1 MIAKNIHRVWVLATL
16 LMLSVV
22 AFPQRVVQTESLKN
36 SFKLQYELPLQQP
49 KSDYAMVVTPLLC
62 GVNDT
67 LQLEPVTVRGGNN
80 ARKLHRDYV
89 LHHKGVEPTYIKANE
104 MPSTMMGEADISL
117 SAYPWVK
124 TDELTLCMRVE
135 QEGCCEV
142 QTLLLSQ
149 SAPLRYVTPYAP
161 IINMV
166 PDFKGLAAQL
176 EPTNPVLEHI
186 SAYRPYDTTRIL
198 RKEGRLI
205 YVNFPVNSNKI
216 DRDFMENADR
226 LDRIMN
232 ITRQIMDDN
241 TSVIKMIQIIGLSSV
256 EGSDAFN
263 RKLAGERAEALKRY
277 VQDGISLPDE
287 LFEVVNGGAAWT
299 EFRDQ
304 VNDAEFEGKE
314 QVLKIIDN
322 TKDANRR
329 QALIRQLMG
338 GKPYDY
344 IREHI
349 LPGERNAGYVRIY
362 WDVVPDENAKVINRA
377 SELLQQQ
384 QWQEAL
390 NLLQTVRSDQRA
402 YNALGV
408 ALYMTGQETEAM
420 NLWRQAA
427 TAGNEDARHNLEQLQ
442 Q

>member
-36 SFKLQYELPLQQP
+36 SFKVQYELPLQQP
-49 KSDYAMVVTPLLC
+49 KSDYAVVVTPLLC

-80 ARKLHRDYV
+80 ARKMHRDYV
-89 LHHKGVEPTYIKANE
+89 LHHKGVEPTYIKASE
-104 MPSTMMGEADISL
+104 MPSTMMGEADINL
-117 SAYPWVK
+117 DAYPWVK
-124 TDELTLCMRVE
+124 TDELTLCMKVE
-135 QEGCCEV
+135 QEGCCDV

-166 PDFKGLAAQL
+166 PDFKGIAAQL
-176 EPTNPVLEHI
+176 EPTNPVLEHV
-186 SAYRPYDTTRIL
+186 SGYRPYDTTRIL

-205 YVNFPVNSNKI
+205 YVNFPVYSTEI
-216 DRDFMENADR
+216 DRNYKENADR

-232 ITRQIMDDN
+232 ITRQIMNDKN
-241 TSVIKMIQIIGLSSV
+241 SSVKKIQIIGLSSV
-256 EGSDAFN
+256 EGTDAYN
-263 RKLAGERAEALKRY
+263 SKLAGERAEALKRY
-277 VQDGISLPDE
+277 VQNEINIPDE
-287 LFEVVNGGAAWT
+287 LFEVVIGGAAWT

-304 VNDAEFEGKE
+304 VTDAEFEGKE

-322 TKDANRR
+322 TKDGNRR
-329 QALIRQLMG
+329 QWLIRQLMG
-338 GKPYDY
+338 GKPYEY
-344 IREHI
+344 IQEHI
-349 LPGERNAGYVRIY
+349 LPDERNAGYVRIY
-362 WDVVPDENAKVINRA
+362 WDAVPDENAKVINRA

-390 NLLQTVRSDQRA
+390 NLLQTVRTDQRA

-408 ALYMTGQETEAM
+408 ALYMTGQEAEAM

-427 TAGNEDARHNLEQLQ
+427 AAGNEDARRNLQ
-442 Q
+442 QLEK